1 LQLLEKGRFQLD
13 QDINDFLQLVGWKIT
28 HPWFPTSI
36 ITFRHLLLHE
46 SGIRD
51 NWDVMKLFYEK
62 GDPTL
67 PLSEVINR
75 YFVQVGGPYWSTSN
89 WFRIPPGGSWK
100 YSHMGTTLAAY
111 LLELMQGQQS
121 FSEYCEDNIFKP
133 LGMYNTHFFYSD
145 YKENI
150 SRVAF
155 PHVWNDKK
163 SVFRTIPLYGFAD
176 YPDGGLKTSVED
188 YFKFMTMLMNGG
200 MYKGTRI
207 LSTAS
212 VDMMT
217 TLQPILGEYDRQTY
231 GMWNIFKKR
240 SVVGHDGGERGWRSF
255 AGFDPATKNGM
266 IWFSNI
272 WPRCECM
279 VSLAESI
286 FNSWFG
292 PDLADLPANLAA
304 SNALVIKP
312 TPNTTDSLTVSPSLT
327 ITLSHTVSKSPSQ
340 T

>member
-1 LQLLEKGRFQLD
+1 
-13 QDINDFLQLVGWKIT
+13 
-28 HPWFPTSI
+28 
-36 ITFRHLLLHE
+36 
-46 SGIRD
+46 
-51 NWDVMKLFYEK
+51 
-62 GDPTL
+62 
-67 PLSEVINR
+67 
-75 YFVQVGGPYWSTSN
+75 
-89 WFRIPPGGSWK
+89 
-100 YSHMGTTLAAY
+100 
-111 LLELMQGQQS
+111 
-121 FSEYCEDNIFKP
+121 
-133 LGMYNTHFFYSD
+133 MYNTHFFYSD
-145 YKENI
+145 YKENV
-150 SRVAF
+150 SRVAY

-163 SVFRTIPLYGFAD
+163 GVFRTIPLYGFAD
-176 YPDGGLKTSVED
+176 YPDGGLKTSVDD

-217 TLQPILGEYDRQTY
+217 TLQPILGQYDRQTY

-255 AGFDPATKNGM
+255 AGFDPETKNGI

-292 PDLADLPANLAA
+292 PDTAALPPNLAA
-304 SNALVIKP
+304 SNALLIKP
-312 TPNTTDSLTVSPSLT
+312 TPNPTATVSITPSRS
-327 ITLSHTVSKSPSQ
+327 ITLSKSTSKSPS
-340 T
+340 TT